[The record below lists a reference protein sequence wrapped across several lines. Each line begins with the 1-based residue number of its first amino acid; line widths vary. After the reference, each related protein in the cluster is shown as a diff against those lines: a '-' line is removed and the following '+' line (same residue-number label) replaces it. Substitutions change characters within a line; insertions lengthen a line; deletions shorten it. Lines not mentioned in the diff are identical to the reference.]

1 MDNKIDYLIVG
12 QGISGTCFAWRSFL
26 GKKTFKIIDKENSF
40 SASKASVGIYNPI
53 TGRKFNVT
61 WNVDKLFYELKYFY
75 SQVEKILNNKLLFEI
90 NIFRPFKKNSETNDW
105 NIRLASK
112 KYLKLCEKMND
123 DGILTGNSGYL
134 DVKKFLSL
142 SKKYFNDLGRY
153 KRENFDER
161 KLKVNK
167 DHFSYRKEN
176 FKYVIMCT
184 GISEKKINLFN
195 DIKLK
200 GVSGNSI
207 LIKSKLENDNIIN
220 KGINILPVKKNIYH
234 VGSTYYHNTEDEGPD
249 ELVSKAKNLIK
260 DDITLI
266 DTKFGIRSTSKD
278 RRPIVGEHNK
288 IKRLFIMNAM
298 GSKGVSQA
306 PYCSEKLF
314 SYINEGKNIDE
325 EINIDRYRS

>member
-12 QGISGTCFAWRSFL
+12 QGISGTCFAWKSYI
-26 GKKTFKIIDKENSF
+26 GKQTFKIIDKENSF

-61 WNVDKLFYELKYFY
+61 WNVDKLFNELKYFY
-75 SQVEKILNNKLLFEI
+75 TQVEKILDEKLLFEK
-90 NIFRPFKKNSETNDW
+90 NIFRPFKDNSTINDW

-112 KYLKLCEKMND
+112 KYQKFCEKIND
-123 DGILTGNSGYL
+123 DGILTNTSGYL
-134 DVKKFLSL
+134 DVKKFLLS
-142 SKKYFNDLGRY
+142 SKKYFDKLGRY
-153 KRENFDER
+153 KRENFDKN
-161 KLKVNK
+161 KLKIKENY
-167 DHFSYRKEN
+167 FSYKNEE

-184 GISEKKINLFN
+184 GISEKKINLFRG
-195 DIKLK
+195 IKLN

-207 LIKSKLENDNIIN
+207 IVKSKMEIKNIIN
-220 KGINILPVKKNIYH
+220 KGINILPIKKYVYH
-234 VGSTYYHNTEDEGPD
+234 IGSTYYHNVIDEGPD
-249 ELVSKAKNLIK
+249 ELVNKTKNLIK
-260 DDITLI
+260 DDISLI
-266 DTKFGIRSTSKD
+266 DSRFGIRSTSKD

-288 IKRLFIMNAM
+288 IKNLFIINAM

-314 SYINEGKNIDE
+314 NYINEDKNIDK